1 MPILVVAPATHGRQ
15 MKDQQLAAQ
24 HNAAKLELQV
34 KVKVKGELNLIGK
47 RILNVAHDAAEN
59 RESAPEV

>member
-24 HNAAKLELQV
+24 QNAAKLELQV
-34 KVKVKGELNLIGK
+34 KGELNLIGR
-47 RILNVAHDAAEN
+47 RIVNVAHDAAEN
-59 RESAPEV
+59 RKSAPEV